1 MFGLPTVFLLLSF
14 LSGGLHCLDI
24 PFKQALNAV
33 TTSAE
38 QLKSS
43 EESNSLWASFFSGFS
58 SSLYVIIISEL
69 GDKTFFIAAIMSMQH
84 PRALVYGGAMLALI
98 TMTILSALLGYATTI
113 VPRFITFYVSGV
125 LFLLFGLKMLYEA
138 YTMSS
143 TAAKEEFD
151 EVHIQLTQSKGADL
165 EAANAPQDV
174 HRSVF
179 SKLCTATKQILT
191 PVFVEAF
198 ILTFL
203 AEWGDRSQI
212 TTIVLAATKSAL
224 GVIVGGVLGHSLCT
238 GFAVLM
244 GRFVAQRIPV
254 QWITFIGGVTFIIFA
269 FSVFFGNPEST
280 S

>member
-1 MFGLPTVFLLLSF
+1 MSKLIVIFPFLIFWCNS
-14 LSGGLHCLDI
+14 
-24 PFKQALNAV
+24 
-33 TTSAE
+33 TM
-38 QLKSS
+38 SS
-43 EESNSLWASFFSGFS
+43 EVTSEKMSNILMDQPKSQEPNSLWDLFFSGFS
-58 SSLYVIIISEL
+58 SSFYVIIISEL

-84 PRALVYGGAMLALI
+84 PRTLVYCGAMLALV
-98 TMTILSALLGYATTI
+98 TMTLLSALLGYATTI
-113 VPRFITFYVSGV
+113 VPRFVTFYASGV
-125 LFLLFGLKMLYEA
+125 LFLIFGLKMLYEA

-143 TAAKEEFD
+143 SSAKEEFD
-151 EVHIQLTQSKGADL
+151 EVHSQLTQSKLGDV
-165 EAANAPQDV
+165 EAAYTLQDAS
-174 HRSVF
+174 RGF
-179 SKLCTATKQILT
+179 FARIWLGTKKILT

-224 GVIVGGVLGHSLCT
+224 GVIVGGVLGHALCT

-254 QWITFIGGVTFIIFA
+254 QWITFIGGVTFLIFA
-269 FSVFFGNPEST
+269 FSVFFGNPDSN